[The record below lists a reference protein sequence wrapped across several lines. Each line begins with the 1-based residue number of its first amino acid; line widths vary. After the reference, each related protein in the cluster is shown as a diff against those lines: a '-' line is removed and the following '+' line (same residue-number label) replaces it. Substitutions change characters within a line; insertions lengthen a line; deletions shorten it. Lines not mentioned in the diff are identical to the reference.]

1 MTFRSKLRIYGI
13 NSLCIYVG
21 GCVLFHFHAILYGL
35 KLSSDEIWALF
46 GIAVPTN
53 NVIGNPSSIA
63 DNDTSIRLHKNIYS
77 VILKNLLTAE
87 K

>member
-63 DNDTSIRLHKNIYS
+63 DNDTSFGLHKNIYS